1 MKKTLSKQ
9 IICKMTFSLRK
20 DFELLQS
27 NCFIEL
33 CYLKRCLES
42 RVYTQ
47 ILYYVPQLE
56 RSHPA
61 LPEPAASPVEHRG
74 LVSHTFCCFL
84 PGCLPK

>member
-9 IICKMTFSLRK
+9 IICKMTFSLRM

-47 ILYYVPQLE
+47 ILYYEMNTLE
-56 RSHPA
+56 KARMSHMVWDY
-61 LPEPAASPVEHRG
+61 LWGITINHG
-74 LVSHTFCCFL
+74 
-84 PGCLPK
+84 